1 MNDQNPIRDS
11 AASQRPRSPRV
22 PVAFD
27 LIIEGTDAAGN
38 PFSVQ
43 AQATKI
49 SRAGATIALETRVDI
64 LLGSKVTLV
73 PPFGGKLE
81 AEINGAWDD
90 ELDSR
95 RRIGVKL
102 LSDEGWFG
110 E

>member
-1 MNDQNPIRDS
+1 MNDQNPVVDS

-27 LIIEGTDAAGN
+27 LIVEGTDAAGN

-49 SRAGATIALETRVDI
+49 SRGGATIALETRVD
-64 LLGSKVTLV
+64 LALGSKLNLV

-81 AEINGAWDD
+81 AEVNGSWDD

>member
-1 MNDQNPIRDS
+1 MKEQNPVMDT

-27 LIIEGTDAAGN
+27 LIVDGTDVAGN

-49 SRAGATIALETRVDI
+49 SRGGATIALESQVDVAV
-64 LLGSKVTLV
+64 GSKVALI
-73 PPFGGKLE
+73 PPFGGKLD
-81 AEINGAWDD
+81 AEVNGSWDD